1 MELQERFAQ
10 GDLEA
15 FETLFRQFQGE
26 VYRWIVRIVRNPAA
40 AEDLTVETFWRIY
53 RAHARFD
60 PTRSFGA
67 WARRIAT
74 NAALDHLRTARREVS
89 LPENLSHGSI
99 PQRGTHRALSLS
111 NGQGTPPDSAVQQDV
126 RNRIER
132 AFRELPAKLRVVAT
146 LALIEEK
153 PYEEIAEAL
162 GISVGAVK
170 TRVFRAVRRLR
181 EKLKRMG
188 VEP

>member
-1 MELQERFAQ
+1 MEVLERFAK

-15 FETLFRQFQGE
+15 FEALFRVFQGE
-26 VYRWIVRIVRNPAA
+26 VYGWIVRIVCDRGI

-60 PTRSFGA
+60 PEGNFGA

-74 NAALDHLRTARREVS
+74 NAALDHLKTARREVA
-89 LPENLSHGSI
+89 LPEDLAAGAQ
-99 PQRGTHRALSLS
+99 PDPAVHREV
-111 NGQGTPPDSAVQQDV
+111 NE
-126 RNRIER
+126 RIGR
-132 AFRELPAKLRVVAT
+132 AFRELPARLQVPAT
-146 LALIEEK
+146 LALVEEES
-153 PYEEIAEAL
+153 YEQIAGEL

-170 TRVFRAVRRLR
+170 SRVFRAVRLLR
-181 EKLKRMG
+181 KKLKGLG